1 MMTGTGGRWG
11 FRRNFMTGL
20 LTVIPLAITWWLFDF
35 IFGQLSRFG
44 QPVVRAIANKYDT
57 SSPLIAALFRQPW
70 FDDLLA
76 VVIVVVAIYLLG
88 WVAGRVIGRQLL
100 QALEALVTRLP
111 LVQTVYGSVKK
122 LVGALQTKP
131 DNVERVVLV
140 NFPHDN
146 MKAVGLVTR
155 TLTDHRTG
163 QVLAAVYVPTT
174 PNPTSGYLEVV
185 PLDQLVST
193 DWTLDEAMNFII
205 SGGAI
210 APDNIPYTRADDP
223 ATAPTAPPAT

>member
-1 MMTGTGGRWG
+1 MASGKGGRWG

-35 IFGQLSRFG
+35 IFGQLARFG
-44 QPVVRAIANKYDT
+44 QPVVRAIAKEYDT

-76 VVIVVVAIYLLG
+76 IAIVVVAIYLLG

-100 QALEALVTRLP
+100 QVLEALVTRLP

-122 LVGALQTKP
+122 LVSALQTKP

-140 NFPHDN
+140 NFPHDK

-155 TLTDHRTG
+155 TLTDARTG
-163 QVLAAVYVPTT
+163 EALAAVYVPTT

-210 APDNIPYTRADDP
+210 APENIPYSRVDDA
-223 ATAPTAPPAT
+223 ATAPAVPPAT

>member
-1 MMTGTGGRWG
+1 MMSGKGGRWG

-44 QPVVRAIANKYDT
+44 QPVVRAIAKEYDT

-76 VVIVVVAIYLLG
+76 IAIVVVAIYLLG
-88 WVAGRVIGRQLL
+88 WVASRVIGRQLL
-100 QALEALVTRLP
+100 QALEALVARLP

-122 LVGALQTKP
+122 LVSALQTKP

-140 NFPHDN
+140 NFPHDK

-155 TLTDHRTG
+155 TLTDARTG
-163 QVLAAVYVPTT
+163 EALAAVYVPTT

-210 APDNIPYTRADDP
+210 APENIPYSRVDDP
-223 ATAPTAPPAT
+223 ATAPAEPPGD